1 MVAATEK
8 YMKRLVSALLAF
20 SMLFFYL
27 PTLGAAETAN
37 ISHQKLT
44 CIPGDAQAKLLCNVT
59 PLTSIAS
66 VRVYFHSLAYKDDYF
81 VEMRRDAGDG
91 FFAILPWADT
101 KITKGVTYRIVGKSV
116 EGAEFSTEQANVP
129 VSSNC
134 PVSLSDNEKTYAS
147 HLVLGL
153 TKSGQPSAPPEGFL
167 CKDIDS
173 VITAK
178 GEMKPAEDCR
188 KLLAALLPG
197 AAGASAVGAA
207 AGVSTGVFVAAGVAA
222 AVAGGLIISN
232 NAGGGGNPPVS
243 SARPAAAQP
252 PKHD

>member
-1 MVAATEK
+1 MVVATEK
-8 YMKRLVSALLAF
+8 YMKKLVSALLAF
-20 SMLFFYL
+20 SMLFFYV
-27 PTLGAAETAN
+27 PTLGAAGPVK
-37 ISHQKLT
+37 ISQQKLT
-44 CIPGDAQAKLLCNVT
+44 CIPGDAQAKLYCNVT
-59 PLTSIAS
+59 PLTSIVS
-66 VRVYFHSLAYKDDYF
+66 VRVYFHSDAYKNDYF
-81 VEMRRDAGDG
+81 VEMRRGPGDR
-91 FFAILPWADT
+91 FFAVLPWADT
-101 KITKGVTYRIVGKSV
+101 AVTKGVTYRIVVKSGDTGT
-116 EGAEFSTEQANVP
+116 ESSTEQADVP
-129 VSSNC
+129 VSGNC
-134 PVSLSDNEKTYAS
+134 PVSLSEEEKRYAS

-197 AAGASAVGAA
+197 AGTAGAA
-207 AGVSTGVFVAAGVAA
+207 AGISTGVFVAAGVAA

-232 NAGGGGNPPVS
+232 NAGGGGQPPVS
-243 SARPAAAQP
+243 SALPAAAQP

>member
-1 MVAATEK
+1 MVVATEK
-8 YMKRLVSALLAF
+8 YMKKLVSALLAF

-27 PTLGAAETAN
+27 PTLGAAETAK
-37 ISHQKLT
+37 IFHRRIT
-44 CIPGDAQAKLLCNVT
+44 CIPGNAQAKLLCDVT
-59 PLTSIAS
+59 PLTPITS
-66 VRVYFHSLAYKDDYF
+66 VRAYFHSDAYKDDYF
-81 VEMRRDAGDG
+81 VEMRRGPGDG
-91 FFAILPWADT
+91 FFAIFPWADT
-101 KITKGVTYRIVGKSV
+101 KITKGVTYRIVVKYDGGTGS
-116 EGAEFSTEQANVP
+116 STEQADVP
-129 VSSNC
+129 VSGNC
-134 PVSLSDNEKTYAS
+134 PVLLSEEEKKSAS

-197 AAGASAVGAA
+197 AGTAGAA
-207 AGVSTGVFVAAGVAA
+207 AGISTGVFVAAGVAA

-232 NAGGGGNPPVS
+232 NAGGGGQPPVS
-243 SARPAAAQP
+243 SALPAAAQP